1 MAQVVEHLPG
11 KQKAL
16 NSNLVLSK
24 KKKKL
29 PNNFSFFMCKM
40 GDNKNNYTAVYS

>member
-24 KKKKL
+24 KKKKVAQQL
-29 PNNFSFFMCKM
+29 QFLH
-40 GDNKNNYTAVYS
+40 V

>member
-24 KKKKL
+24 KKKVAQQL
-29 PNNFSFFMCKM
+29 QFLH
-40 GDNKNNYTAVYS
+40 V